1 MTKLIG
7 ILMMVGLWSGCGRMG
22 LEGDFL
28 DGKREDKSVEYYE
41 NGKVESEGNYVA
53 GGKQGK
59 WVEYYENGKVKSER
73 NYVDGKRESK

>member
-7 ILMMVGLWSGCGRMG
+7 ILMMVGLWSGCGEEVG
-22 LEGDFL
+22 EKEVKQVLYYDNGQV
-28 DGKREDKSVEYYE
+28 KSER
-41 NGKVESEGNYVA
+41 NYVD
-53 GGKQGK
+53 GEKEGK